1 VPLTLST
8 AMLIE
13 KNRQQSDTAWT
24 WIWEV
29 DITGAGGPL
38 RLAMYD
44 QPIVFHGLVFDPTV
58 MQVDSLEDATH
69 AALVN
74 MRVSFENVTQT
85 MVALYEQYW
94 VTQATPL
101 WSVRQWQVSVGM
113 PDEMPFERFNLYSV
127 QQTVTDFLTA
137 AAELVL
143 EGYTLT
149 SIIPKNRYI
158 STNGFTNLPRR
169 G

>member
-1 VPLTLST
+1 
-8 AMLIE
+8 MLIE
-13 KNRQQSDTAWT
+13 KNRQQSDRAWT

-29 DITGAGGPL
+29 EITGAGGPL